1 VNRVAITLL
10 LFLSPPAFA
19 AERPIPF
26 AELPNPMPLND
37 AQGRAVDAIHVPPR
51 SPVSFSGWSKDPNS
65 NPVAQFEGAR
75 FLLTGTYYYGD
86 NERDKGREFSGS
98 AYIIPDRN
106 AQLPQLTKRVGSRAI
121 VIDNPDRFAD
131 AVIPASVLRSVRS
144 KGGGYASGRV
154 AIRVDG
160 FTVGIAC
167 DAPSYVT
174 HFVSVFTPSGATVAK
189 ARPPIGGC

>member
-1 VNRVAITLL
+1 MIRIGLTLL
-10 LFLSPPAFA
+10 LFLTLPAA
-19 AERPIPF
+19 A
-26 AELPNPMPLND
+26 AQKLPNPMPFND
-37 AQGRAVDAIHVPPR
+37 AQGRTIDAIHVPPR
-51 SPVSFSGWSKDPNS
+51 SPVSFSAWLKGPDA
-65 NPVAQFEGAR
+65 NPVAQFEGSR

-86 NERDKGREFSGS
+86 SERNKGPNFSGD

-106 AQLPQLTKRVGSRAI
+106 AQLPQLTRRVGVRAI

-131 AVIPASVLRSVRS
+131 AVIPPSVLRSVRS

-167 DAPSYVT
+167 DAPSYST
-174 HFVSVFTPSGATVAK
+174 HYVSALTPAGATVAPS
-189 ARPPIGGC
+189 RPNAGGGC

>member
-1 VNRVAITLL
+1 MNRITLAL
-10 LFLSPPAFA
+10 LLLSSLPSAA

-26 AELPNPMPLND
+26 AELPNPMPFHD
-37 AQGRAVDAIHVPPR
+37 AQGRTVDAIHMPPR
-51 SPVSFSGWSKDPNS
+51 SPVSFSGWIKGP
-65 NPVAQFEGAR
+65 NPVAQFEGSR

-86 NERDKGREFSGS
+86 SERNKGPDFSGS

-106 AQLPQLTKRVGSRAI
+106 TQLPQLTKRVGSRAI

-174 HFVSVFTPSGATVAK
+174 HFVSVFTPSGANVAK
-189 ARPPIGGC
+189 VRPPIGGC